1 MKIFKDRNSALLA
14 HVYNSKLVKLNLNIF
29 KNVDNFDPIRLHK
42 KVLKAYPLNDRQRG
56 KYDITSV
63 KYFQKLIKQNI
74 EIRPIWLIKKKIIIR
89 WST

>member
-1 MKIFKDRNSALLA
+1 MKIFKDINSALLT

-29 KNVDNFDPIRLHK
+29 KNVDNFDPIRLQK
-42 KVLKAYPLNDRQRG
+42 TSVKAYPLNDWPRG

-63 KYFQKLIKQNI
+63 KYFQKLIKQHI
-74 EIRPIWLIKKKIIIR
+74 EIRPIWLIKKIIIIR